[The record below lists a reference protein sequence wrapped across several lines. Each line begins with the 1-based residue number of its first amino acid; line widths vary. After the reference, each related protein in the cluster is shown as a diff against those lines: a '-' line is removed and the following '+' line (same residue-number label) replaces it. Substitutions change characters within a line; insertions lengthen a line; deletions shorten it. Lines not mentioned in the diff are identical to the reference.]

1 MSVLTGITTNGVD
14 LGNLFQPLTST
25 TTVPMTGY
33 YASNGK
39 DLSKLFE
46 PYSSGGTKVPTT
58 GYTVVKD
65 GDFVDLS
72 DVFAKMPDF
81 AINVS
86 NPYNLSYSSVVING
100 YTVYSFNVIT
110 QNTGTN
116 VSSGTA
122 TITFSRNST
131 ISVLLAGGGGGGG
144 AGKDAFSAGGGA
156 GGNFSDV
163 STANVIAGNTYTV
176 QVGIGGSLYTDDIT
190 IKNGGESS
198 LKGVNVALVA
208 SGGTAGLSSTAS
220 SYGSPGTSINGGN
233 GGKASGVFDFDP
245 KTGALVC
252 VGKPGI
258 NGVYSSFTTDY
269 GEILN
274 IGGGGGGG
282 AVNSYGL
289 SPDGAGYGGNNGIGG
304 AGGTSDKYTNAT
316 QGTGYGAGGGGG
328 SALLN
333 SDSTSGGGCGTAG
346 VVIIYFKNP

>member
-144 AGKDAFSAGGGA
+144 FGKDAFSAGGG
-156 GGNFSDV
+156 GGGSFSDV
-163 STANVIAGNTYTV
+163 VTANVTTGNSYTV
-176 QVGIGGSLYTDDIT
+176 QVGIGGTLYINATQQ
-190 IKNGGESS
+190 NGGESS

-208 SGGTAGLSSTAS
+208 SGGTAGGNATTS
-220 SYGSPGTSINGGN
+220 SYGSAGTSINGGN
-233 GGKASGVFDFDP
+233 GGTPGTSVGQ
-245 KTGALVC
+245 TG
-252 VGKPGI
+252 G
-258 NGVYSSFTTDY
+258 NGVYSSFLTEY
-269 GEILN
+269 GGTLN

-282 AVNSYGL
+282 SANNNLIGT
-289 SPDGAGYGGNNGIGG
+289 GGGYGGNNGIGG
-304 AGGTSDKYTNAT
+304 AGGIPVIVDTFPDANGK
-316 QGTGYGAGGGGG
+316 GYSAGGGGG
-328 SALLN
+328 PGLLN
-333 SDSTSGGGCGTAG
+333 SDSSSGGGYGTAG